1 MAQIHR
7 YFVGAV
13 IGRPQVT
20 AEIFSLNKFSL
31 NKYCIVQ
38 VSSCKITKYFIKAGG
53 R

>member
-20 AEIFSLNKFSL
+20 AEIFSLNK
-31 NKYCIVQ
+31 YCIVQ